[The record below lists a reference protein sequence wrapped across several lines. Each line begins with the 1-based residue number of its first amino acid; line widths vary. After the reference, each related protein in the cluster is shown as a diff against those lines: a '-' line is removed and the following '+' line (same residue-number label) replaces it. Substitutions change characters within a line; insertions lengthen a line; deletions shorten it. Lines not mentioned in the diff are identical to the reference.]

1 MSDLARLRIWDDQAI
16 RGALSWYLDVAEN
29 RRPAKYRIAATVA
42 TQLDPGQAARTPS
55 GSNSTAWRISSSS
68 RSTTRPFCIR
78 RRCSRAPSLLRG
90 VNPGGRRATEQRRH
104 DDWMRRSPSAHG
116 IAAGVALER
125 RLYAAV
131 FTWRAASKAKGLII
145 EYRCA

>member
-1 MSDLARLRIWDDQAI
+1 MSDLARLRIWDDQVI
-16 RGALSWYLDVAEN
+16 RGALWWYLDVAEN
-29 RRPAKYRIAATVA
+29 RRQAKFRSAATVA
-42 TQLDPGQAARTPS
+42 TQLDPGQAART
-55 GSNSTAWRISSSS
+55 
-68 RSTTRPFCIR
+68 
-78 RRCSRAPSLLRG
+78 
-90 VNPGGRRATEQRRH
+90 GGRRATEQRSH
-104 DDWMRRSPSAHG
+104 DDWMRRSPSARG